1 MMTSAARPIRTAEDL
16 RGRRALVLGF
26 ARSGIAATRFLLDAG
41 ADVTIYDRRT
51 GDDLADAVAELEGR
65 PVRFAL
71 AVDQAQAEA
80 LVASADLLVASPS
93 ISPRFPTT
101 DPWLRQAL
109 AAAEAR
115 GAELIS
121 EVELFLRLTQ
131 ARILAVTGTKGKTTT
146 ATLLAAMLEAGGQ
159 SHVLGGNIGQP
170 LIERARELSPEDWA
184 VVELSELQLPTI
196 THGADLAVYTN
207 ILADHI
213 DRHGSVEAY
222 QAVKWRLA
230 ELTSEGGGRVVL
242 NADDPVSATLGRQLG
257 SESVAWYASQPRTGA
272 TERAEAA
279 AAVAG
284 DWVTLH
290 GQRLL
295 PTTDLPLPGAHMR
308 ADILAAALGASLAG
322 RTDRGRAGQGPR
334 VRGLRGGDRRPLP
347 CGGLHRRDRSRAG
360 AAGRRPHPGP
370 SWRGHGR
377 GRARGCQRR
386 AARRRGAPLSGGGE
400 LRHVHRLRRP
410 WRRLPCGGCC
420 SSAFAAEAALMS
432 AEAIAVAAS
441 RRRERS
447 GVQRERHQPN
457 YVLLVA
463 VIALVALGV
472 VMVYSA
478 SSVRA
483 YFASDDASTYGVQQL
498 IWAALGLTVMF
509 AASRLDFRWLRFG
522 AIYVPG
528 IGGFQPAE
536 LAKLAVVLY
545 LAHWLDRRGRAA
557 SSFWNGFI
565 PFVLLVAPG
574 FLLIAIEPDLGTAG
588 VFFAAALAVFFMAG
602 ANLLHLSAIAAAG
615 VAAASAMIM
624 ATPYQINRVQ
634 EFLNPESDP
643 LGKGYNALQGL
654 MALALGGVTGL
665 GLGASRQKYLYLPAP
680 STDFIFAIIGEEW
693 GLIGS
698 LAVIALF
705 LLIAYQGYKIAIH
718 APDTFSGLLA
728 CGITTWLVVQA
739 FINMA
744 VVTALAP
751 VTGIPLP
758 FISYGGSSLTINLV
772 AVGILLS
779 ISRETTQSG
788 SLLDAVFGIGRRDRR
803 AHLPRAG
810 RRAGL
815 ARRTARP

>member
-1 MMTSAARPIRTAEDL
+1 
-16 RGRRALVLGF
+16 V
-26 ARSGIAATRFLLDAG
+26 
-41 ADVTIYDRRT
+41 
-51 GDDLADAVAELEGR
+51 
-65 PVRFAL
+65 
-71 AVDQAQAEA
+71 
-80 LVASADLLVASPS
+80 
-93 ISPRFPTT
+93 
-101 DPWLRQAL
+101 
-109 AAAEAR
+109 
-115 GAELIS
+115 
-121 EVELFLRLTQ
+121 
-131 ARILAVTGTKGKTTT
+131 
-146 ATLLAAMLEAGGQ
+146 
-159 SHVLGGNIGQP
+159 
-170 LIERARELSPEDWA
+170 
-184 VVELSELQLPTI
+184 
-196 THGADLAVYTN
+196 
-207 ILADHI
+207 
-213 DRHGSVEAY
+213 
-222 QAVKWRLA
+222 
-230 ELTSEGGGRVVL
+230 
-242 NADDPVSATLGRQLG
+242 
-257 SESVAWYASQPRTGA
+257 
-272 TERAEAA
+272 
-279 AAVAG
+279 
-284 DWVTLH
+284 
-290 GQRLL
+290 
-295 PTTDLPLPGAHMR
+295 
-308 ADILAAALGASLAG
+308 
-322 RTDRGRAGQGPR
+322 
-334 VRGLRGGDRRPLP
+334 
-347 CGGLHRRDRSRAG
+347 
-360 AAGRRPHPGP
+360 
-370 SWRGHGR
+370 
-377 GRARGCQRR
+377 
-386 AARRRGAPLSGGGE
+386 
-400 LRHVHRLRRP
+400 
-410 WRRLPCGGCC
+410 
-420 SSAFAAEAALMS
+420 S
-432 AEAIAVAAS
+432 AEAIAVAAT
-441 RRRERS
+441 RRRERI

-483 YFASDDASTYGVQQL
+483 YFASDDASMYGVQQL
-498 IWAALGLTVMF
+498 IWAALGLTVML

-522 AIYVPG
+522 AIPAYLISMALLIAVLVPDIGTSVAGSRRWIYVPG

-557 SSFWNGFI
+557 SSFWNGFL

-624 ATPYQINRVQ
+624 STPYQWIRLQ

-693 GLIGS
+693 GFLGS

-803 AHLPRAG
+803 AHRPRAG